1 MSLSG
6 ADAKFIAKRRHLI
19 GAWRYIGG
27 LLSVVV
33 ASIAIYLWLRV
44 PLLGNPIETARRLEA
59 GEVANTTLLLSAVM
73 LPLVVVML
81 FGLVAAFIAVV
92 HRALAHE
99 RRHIAI
105 IDKLQR
111 LERRR
116 MTDG

>member
-6 ADAKFIAKRRHLI
+6 ADAKFIEKRRQLI

-27 LLSVVV
+27 LLSIVV
-33 ASIAIYLWLRV
+33 AGSVIYLWLRV

-59 GEVANTTLLLSAVM
+59 GDVANATLLLSAVM
-73 LPLVVVML
+73 LPLVVIML
-81 FGLVAAFIAVV
+81 FGLAAAFIAVV

-111 LERRR
+111 LEHRRV
-116 MTDG
+116 TDG